1 MAKKNKHVGSSLDDL
16 LKETGDLAETNAAA
30 IKRVVAWQ
38 ISQKMKDE
46 KITKKRMASMMSTSR
61 SSLDR
66 LLDPKNTSITLHTLN
81 NAARAIGKTLH
92 IELI

>member
-1 MAKKNKHVGSSLDDL
+1 MAKENKHTGSSFHDFLQ
-16 LKETGDLAETNAAA
+16 ETGDLAETNAAA

-38 ISQKMKDE
+38 IAQKME
-46 KITKKRMASMMSTSR
+46 EEQISKKKMAELLSTSR

-66 LLDPKNTSITLHTLN
+66 LLDPTNTSITLRTLS
-81 NAARAIGKTLH
+81 NAAQAIGKTLQ